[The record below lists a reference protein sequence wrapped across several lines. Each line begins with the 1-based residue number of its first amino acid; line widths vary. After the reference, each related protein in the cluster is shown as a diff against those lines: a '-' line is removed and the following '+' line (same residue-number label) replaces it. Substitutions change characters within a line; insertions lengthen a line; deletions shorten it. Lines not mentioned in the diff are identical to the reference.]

1 MINKKTNKTITWI
14 DLENPT
20 TEEIRHLMEEY
31 DISPN
36 IAKELQL
43 PTYKEKIVFNK
54 NYFYTVLHFPAFRHS
69 HLNDNV
75 QEIDFIV
82 GKNFIITTRYESI
95 DALERFTKK
104 FEVNSILDKGVMEDN
119 AGYVFY
125 YIIKELYKSMSDE
138 LDSINDK
145 MKFIEKTIFKGKEKE
160 MLLNISKA
168 NHDLISLNHII
179 NSHKDIIESLENN
192 GTEIFDEDFS
202 NNFSKILNE
211 YYRIKNN
218 LSSNIDFIR
227 EIRDTND
234 SLLSSK
240 QNEIMKTLT
249 VITFLALPF
258 TVVTGFFQ
266 MNTLNTPIIGSINDW
281 QIIVIGEIIVML
293 ILAMF
298 AKYKKWF

>member
-1 MINKKTNKTITWI
+1 MINKKTNKTITWV
-14 DLENPT
+14 DVENPT

-69 HLNDNV
+69 HSNDTV
-75 QEIDFIV
+75 QEVDFIV

-145 MKFIEKTIFKGKEKE
+145 MKFIEKTIFKGREKE
-160 MLLNISKA
+160 MLLNISKV
-168 NHDLISLNHII
+168 NHDLINLNHII
-179 NSHKDIIESLENN
+179 NSHKDIIESLEKN
-192 GTEIFDEDFS
+192 GSEVFDEDFS

-218 LSSNIDFIR
+218 LNSNIDFIR

-258 TVVTGFFQ
+258 TVFTGFFQ
-266 MNTLNTPIIGSINDW
+266 MNTLNTPIVGNVNDW
-281 QIIVIGEIIVML
+281 QIIVISEILVML
-293 ILAMF
+293 VLAIF